1 MWVACWW
8 PVVWPGSS
16 PSCVFGWVWYSN
28 TLSLRLRWER
38 RKCSALVTCECPWLH
53 PALFTGKIRFIPLL
67 RWKYICNLRRFLALK
82 RKKSSAPLKRSTY
95 GSSLM
100 LMPTGEAF
108 SVATSYYHQ
117 SRKQGSIL
125 RSRLFFWRSQAADSM
140 AAFNIVNS
148 INAD

>member
-1 MWVACWW
+1 MGTTEVLGTCDVWV
-8 PVVWPGSS
+8 S
-16 PSCVFGWVWYSN
+16 
-28 TLSLRLRWER
+28 
-38 RKCSALVTCECPWLH
+38 LVTPSSFH
-53 PALFTGKIRFIPLL
+53 RQNKVYPFIEMEV
-67 RWKYICNLRRFLALK
+67 CNLRRFLALK

-125 RSRLFFWRSQAADSM
+125 RSRLFFWRSQAADYM
-140 AAFNIVNS
+140 AALQYCSPQNGMVSTTSPIMTTWKVHEMPLLPLAPILCQHNLAQS
-148 INAD
+148 